1 MGMTLQIINKT
12 YCCVNSNDTNM
23 FNEDL
28 DEESDD
34 DEDKNED
41 DNEKNKQVI
50 DKIESF
56 NTDINKS
63 QLLEI

>member
-1 MGMTLQIINKT
+1 
-12 YCCVNSNDTNM
+12 M

-41 DNEKNKQVI
+41 NKQVI
-50 DKIESF
+50 EKINSF
-56 NTDINKS
+56 DNDINKS

>member
-1 MGMTLQIINKT
+1 MGMTFQVISKT
-12 YCCVNSNDTNM
+12 YCCVDNKDRTI

-34 DEDKNED
+34 DEDNNED
-41 DNEKNKQVI
+41 NNEENKQVI

>member
-1 MGMTLQIINKT
+1 MTLQIINKT
-12 YCCVNSNDTNM
+12 YRCVNSNDTNM

-34 DEDKNED
+34 DDDKNED
-41 DNEKNKQVI
+41 NKQVI
-50 DKIESF
+50 EKINSF
-56 NTDINKS
+56 DTDINKS

>member
-34 DEDKNED
+34 NED
-41 DNEKNKQVI
+41 DNEESKQVKE
-50 DKIESF
+50 KIESF

>member
-1 MGMTLQIINKT
+1 MGTIQVISKT

-41 DNEKNKQVI
+41 NKQVI
-50 DKIESF
+50 EKINSF
-56 NTDINKS
+56 DTDINKS

>member
-1 MGMTLQIINKT
+1 
-12 YCCVNSNDTNM
+12 M

-34 DEDKNED
+34 DEDNNED
-41 DNEKNKQVI
+41 NNEENKQVI

>member
-1 MGMTLQIINKT
+1 MGTIQVISKT
-12 YCCVNSNDTNM
+12 YCCNQEKDRNI

-28 DEESDD
+28 ES
-34 DEDKNED
+34 ESED
-41 DNEKNKQVI
+41 DNEDDKQVI
-50 DKIESF
+50 EKIESF

>member
-1 MGMTLQIINKT
+1 
-12 YCCVNSNDTNM
+12 M

-34 DEDKNED
+34 DEDNKDNNE
-41 DNEKNKQVI
+41 ENKQVI

>member
-28 DEESDD
+28 DEETDD
-34 DEDKNED
+34 NED
-41 DNEKNKQVI
+41 DNEENKQVI
-50 DKIESF
+50 EKIESF

-63 QLLEI
+63 ELLEI

>member
-1 MGMTLQIINKT
+1 MTLQIMNKT

-23 FNEDL
+23 FNEDI

-34 DEDKNED
+34 EDNNEHN
-41 DNEKNKQVI
+41 NEENKQVI

>member
-1 MGMTLQIINKT
+1 MGMTLQIMNKT
-12 YCCVNSNDTNM
+12 YCCVHSNDNNV

-34 DEDKNED
+34 EEDNED
-41 DNEKNKQVI
+41 DKQVI

-56 NTDINKS
+56 NTDINNS

>member
-1 MGMTLQIINKT
+1 MGTIQVISKT
-12 YCCVNSNDTNM
+12 YCCVDHKDKNV

-34 DEDKNED
+34 DEEDNED
-41 DNEKNKQVI
+41 DKQVI